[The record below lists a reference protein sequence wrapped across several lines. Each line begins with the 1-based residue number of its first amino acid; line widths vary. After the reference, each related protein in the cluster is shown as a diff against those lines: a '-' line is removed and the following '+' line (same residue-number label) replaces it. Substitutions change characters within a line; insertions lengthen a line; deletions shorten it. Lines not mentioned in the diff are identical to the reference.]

1 MGLAPYG
8 ELIYKDKILNTL
20 MDVKEGGSFRLDQTY
35 FNYYM
40 GLSGKYELG

>member
-35 FNYYM
+35 FNYCT